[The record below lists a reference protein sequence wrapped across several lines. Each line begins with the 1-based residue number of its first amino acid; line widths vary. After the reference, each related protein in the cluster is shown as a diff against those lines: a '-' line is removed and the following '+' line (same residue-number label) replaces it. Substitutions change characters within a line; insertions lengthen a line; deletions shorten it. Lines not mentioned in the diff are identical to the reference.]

1 MKTKGNRDE
10 FSEEIK
16 RILQE
21 RVGNKCSNP
30 GCRCP
35 TSGPHSL
42 PGKATRIGVASH
54 IKAAAKDGP
63 RYDQAQTEAERKS
76 IENAIWLCVNC
87 ATLID
92 KDAAKYPVDLLMQWK
107 KEAEAAAEKELGN
120 RPSSSG
126 KTILWTDLPKR
137 KIDLLGREQELK
149 DLEKKS
155 LVNRRVLLVNGLG
168 GIGKTE
174 VCKQFFMDHYG
185 RYPHAGWVDYLGSLK
200 NSLINAF
207 KAEPVAGQPD
217 DNTEQRFTRIIDHL
231 SRLTEG
237 ALLVIDNISQLPA
250 ADQDLD
256 LLFALPA
263 AIRVLASSRLSI
275 DGFDIFP
282 LDVLPE
288 EECRVLFY
296 RFYKGK
302 EDDESLAAVITL
314 SGRHTL
320 TVELLARTAHSGKIS
335 IKNLLAHLQEK
346 GFDLGAII
354 PEPVNT
360 YYGDDDRQ
368 RPLFEHLEI
377 VFDLSALTEK
387 ERHILANLSVLP
399 AIYIPAGDIKDWL
412 GLATNQELNSLI
424 DKGWVKEDNAFNL
437 YLHPVIGEVVRY
449 KERPAAESCRH
460 LIGALAGKLYNEA
473 GDNPL
478 AKQGY
483 VAYGAAVVE
492 RLADADEDLAALA
505 DNLSTIYQA
514 LGQLDQALEF
524 QQKALAI
531 REKVLSADH
540 PDLAQSYNN
549 LSTIYQDLGQLN
561 RALEFQLK
569 ALAIREKVLVERHP
583 DLGTSYNDLSMTYI
597 AMGKLDKALEFQ
609 LKAND
614 IYKSIFEPNHPWLAT
629 AYNNLS
635 LIYKALGQLD
645 QALEFQVKALAIR
658 EKVLAADHPSLATSY
673 NNLCTIYYTLGQL
686 DRALEVQLKTLAIRE
701 KVLSADHPDLARSY
715 NNLSLIYK
723 DLGQLDQAL
732 EYQQKSLAIREK
744 VLAADHP
751 DLAGSYNNLCTIYY
765 TLGQL
770 DRALEFQLKTLAI
783 REKALAAD
791 HPDLAGSYNNLS
803 TIYRD
808 MKDLGRARDYGQRAV
823 AILARLFPNGHP
835 HLDIMRQNLAMIER
849 VKP

>member
-256 LLFALPA
+256 LLFCLPA

-288 EECRVLFY
+288 EECRALFY

-302 EDDESLAAVITL
+302 KDDESLAAVITL

-335 IKNLLAHLQEK
+335 IKKLLAHLKEK

-368 RPLFEHLEI
+368 RLLFEHLEI

-399 AIYIPAGDIKDWL
+399 AIYIPAADIKDWL
-412 GLATNQELNSLI
+412 DLATNRELNSLI
-424 DKGWVKEDNAFNL
+424 EKGWVKEDNAFNL

-449 KERPAAESCRH
+449 KERPTAESCKY
-460 LIGALAGKLYNEA
+460 LIGALTRKLYNKP

-478 AKQGY
+478 DKKGY

-492 RLADADEDLAALA
+492 RLADNDEDLATLA
-505 DNLSTIYQA
+505 
-514 LGQLDQALEF
+514 
-524 QQKALAI
+524 
-531 REKVLSADH
+531 
-540 PDLAQSYNN
+540 NN
-549 LSTIYQDLGQLN
+549 LST
-561 RALEFQLK
+561 
-569 ALAIREKVLVERHP
+569 
-583 DLGTSYNDLSMTYI
+583 
-597 AMGKLDKALEFQ
+597 
-609 LKAND
+609 
-614 IYKSIFEPNHPWLAT
+614 
-629 AYNNLS
+629 
-635 LIYKALGQLD
+635 IYKALGQLD
-645 QALEFQVKALAIR
+645 KALAFQLKALAIR
-658 EKVLAADHPSLATSY
+658 EKVLAADHPDLAQSY
-673 NNLCTIYYTLGQL
+673 NNLSLIYQALGQL
-686 DRALEVQLKTLAIRE
+686 DRALELKLKSLKIEEA
-701 KVLSADHPDLARSY
+701 VLDKNHPQMASSY

-732 EYQQKSLAIREK
+732 AFQQKALAIREK

-751 DLAGSYNNLCTIYY
+751 SLAQSYNNLSTIYQALAKWDKALAFQLKAIKIWEAVLEPNHPNLAAAY
-765 TLGQL
+765 NNLSLIYQDLGQL
-770 DRALEFQLKTLAI
+770 DRALEFQLKTLEILETVLDANHPTLASAYNNLSGI
-783 REKALAAD
+783 YKALGQLDRALAFQLKATEIFEKVLGKD
-791 HPDLAGSYNNLS
+791 HPELATSYNNLS
-803 TIYRD
+803 LIYQA
-808 MKDLGRARDYGQRAV
+808 LGQLDKALDYGRRAV

-835 HLDIMRQNLAMIER
+835 NLDKVRKNLAGIEAR
-849 VKP
+849 AGGKKK